1 MHWIKKSK
9 RWLLV
14 LCLASLA
21 ALSTG
26 CVSLLR
32 PLLANV
38 SVDPALISPNADGKD
53 DVTRIRYT
61 LGRNADLSI
70 TFTDAAGQVYHFRE
84 RRPRSPGKYEVLW
97 GGTVNQPRVLDT
109 AAGRQLVDS
118 WVLPDGPYTWA
129 ITATEANGHSQQI
142 TGTITLQGGDTQLP
156 LLNNFSVVPQEFR
169 PNQDGLRD
177 DWVSISYYLTKKTD
191 SVNVY
196 LVNPAQPDVKYYLSE
211 SERVIKPGDR
221 GYHEYRYEGGVDK
234 GAEPPP
240 DGAYTIVG
248 EARDLAGNHVV
259 VSSTLTIK
267 EGGKPRADILQGE
280 IDWQGEINR
289 VVGVPPG
296 GTLCFTA
303 TVANEGTVP
312 IRTAGPWPGQT
323 YKFSQNYNTLAVE
336 NNDKSWYQ
344 QAGVWRFGVNYD
356 TTGVD
361 FPFRWAIGRPQDLER
376 RVIDGTE
383 QYYLMPGQRGQV
395 NGCIQFDQAPPS
407 ATNFWWGG
415 LIHEF
420 VAVANNYVDRISV
433 EVGQP

>member
-1 MHWIKKSK
+1 MHWIKKNK

-14 LCLASLA
+14 LCLLSLA
-21 ALSTG
+21 LLSTS

-32 PLLANV
+32 PLLTDV
-38 SVDPALISPNADGKD
+38 SVAPALISPNADGQD

-70 TFTDAAGQVYHFRE
+70 TFTDAAGQVYHFRDQ
-84 RRPRSPGKYEVLW
+84 RPRSAGKYEVLW
-97 GGTVNQPRVLDT
+97 GGVVNQVRVLET
-109 AAGRQLVDS
+109 AAGRQAVDS
-118 WVLPDGPYTWA
+118 WVLPDGAYTWA
-129 ITATEANGHSQQI
+129 ISAVEANGNQQQI
-142 TGTITLQGGDTQLP
+142 TGTITLQGGDTELP

-191 SVNVY
+191 TVNVY
-196 LVNPAQPDVKYYLSE
+196 LVDPKQPDVKYYLSE
-211 SERVIKPGDR
+211 SERVIKPGEM

-289 VVGVPPG
+289 VVGVPLG

-303 TVANEGTVP
+303 TVSNEGTVP

-323 YKFSQNYNTLAVE
+323 YQFSQNYNTLAVE
-336 NNDKSWYQ
+336 NNNKSWYQ
-344 QAGVWRFGVNYD
+344 QAGVWRFGINFD

-376 RVIDGTE
+376 RVIDGVE

-395 NGCIQFDQAPPS
+395 NGCIQFDEAPPS